1 MLTGTKP
8 HIMNIMP
15 FGCSA
20 FAVKPRSQYSK
31 TTVDQRAWVGY
42 NLGRSITSP
51 GAYKIYVPSTGRI
64 VTTSDAY
71 FMEGTFPCRPRAE
84 QRDELPEM
92 PTSPPPPDG
101 QPPGVPDVAAAAAGP
116 YANSPA
122 VPPSSAPATAGDP
135 EQPGTEA
142 FVDRHWDD
150 DDDNGYHFS
159 LASLG
164 VPGHAAAMGGV
175 AAEFDAA
182 TGRGAAAR
190 RSQRVLVLF

>member
-1 MLTGTKP
+1 MG
-8 HIMNIMP
+8 I
-15 FGCSA
+15 
-20 FAVKPRSQYSK
+20 
-31 TTVDQRAWVGY
+31 
-42 NLGRSITSP
+42 
-51 GAYKIYVPSTGRI
+51 
-64 VTTSDAY
+64 
-71 FMEGTFPCRPRAE
+71 
-84 QRDELPEM
+84 DELPEM

-116 YANSPA
+116 DANSPA
-122 VPPSSAPATAGDP
+122 APPSSAPATAGDP

-190 RSQRVLVLF
+190 RSQRVLVLFSGSYRRPDGIAAFLTRRGLGVDMIDSDVVNGGGNPHDILNDAFFADLYDRVRRGDYIAVFAAPPCSTYSV